1 MAIGFLRDNRLD
13 QAVKRADTAEAKVA
27 TAETKAATA
36 EALLQQERE
45 RADRERELAGQER
58 EHADQILTEL
68 SETRKNQDAMEARLR
83 HSEDRIDGD
92 SIQPD
97 SEK

>member
-13 QAVKRADTAEAKVA
+13 QAAKRADTAEAKVA

-36 EALLQQERE
+36 QAKVAAAEILLQQERE
-45 RADRERELAGQER
+45 RAARERERVDRL
-58 EHADQILTEL
+58 LTEL
-68 SETRKNQDAMEARLR
+68 LETRKIQDAMEARLR
-83 HSEDRIDGD
+83 HLEDRIDGD